1 MNTKKSCMASTRRR
15 TAAATSAAVAVAAAA
30 EKTMAIKYR
39 RADFMSSDIVSN
51 WWPVAIGNVRLIHGI
66 GIKSKP

>member
-1 MNTKKSCMASTRRR
+1 MASTRRR
-15 TAAATSAAVAVAAAA
+15 TAAATSAAVTTAAAAAAAAAA
-30 EKTMAIKYR
+30 EKTMAIKYW
-39 RADFMSSDIVSN
+39 RADFMSSDNVSN